1 MTPLEK
7 VRQKFTGRGRDILL
21 FCPAIYEHKAGLI
34 RKSISEVA
42 KDARLLADSLFAEYE
57 AYGPDMLTV
66 GMDIYNIEAE
76 AVGGIVVY
84 PDSRDIVP
92 SIKERVVESLDEVE
106 KLPRID
112 CGVAGR
118 MPVVIEAAD
127 IVNQKL
133 GGSVPVRGAVSGP
146 YSIAAELF
154 GIEKLIM
161 EMVMNRQ
168 AFSRLID
175 YCADISLRYGLEFV
189 KRGMGV
195 CVFDS
200 QASPPLIS
208 PGNYRDYLLE
218 RMKHINAEYKK
229 HGCSL
234 TEYVIGG
241 RTDEIA
247 CMMMETGFDIV
258 LSDFCAN
265 PEMTVGKTAQH
276 QLVRRN
282 INPRLVEQGPGD
294 ELDVH
299 IKETV
304 KTAKSNKSV
313 IVGTGVLS
321 YNTPI
326 ENVIYTKNKCEEFF
340 SEV

>member
-7 VRQKFTGRGRDILL
+7 LRQKITGKSRDIFL
-21 FCPAIYEHKAGLI
+21 FCPAIYEHKAKLLQ
-34 RKSISEVA
+34 KSISEVA
-42 KDARLLADSLFAEYE
+42 QDARLLAESVFAEYE
-57 AYGPDMLTV
+57 TYKPDMLTV
-66 GMDIYNIEAE
+66 GMDIYNIEAQ
-76 AVGGIVVY
+76 ALGGVVVY
-84 PDSRDIVP
+84 PDSPDVVP
-92 SIKERVVESLDEVE
+92 SIKDRLIESLDEVE

-112 CGVAGR
+112 PENAGR
-118 MPVVIEAAD
+118 MPLVIEAAET
-127 IVNQKL
+127 VNKKL
-133 GGSVPVRGAVSGP
+133 GDQVPVRGAVSGP

-161 EMVMNRQ
+161 EMVMNPQ

-175 YCADISLRYGLEFV
+175 YCADISLRYGLEFI

-195 CVFDS
+195 CLFDS

-208 PGNYRDYLLE
+208 PENYKDHLLE
-218 RMKHINAEYKK
+218 RMKHINTQYKK
-229 HGCSL
+229 HGCEF

-247 CMMMETGFDIV
+247 NMMIETGFEIV
-258 LSDFCAN
+258 LSDFCAE
-265 PEMTVGKTAQH
+265 PAMILGKTGDH
-276 QLVRRN
+276 QLIRRN
-282 INPRLVEQGPGD
+282 INPRLVEQGQSDDLD
-294 ELDVH
+294 EQ
-299 IKETV
+299 ITETV
-304 KTAKSNKSV
+304 KTARIDKSV
-313 IVGTGVLS
+313 IIGTGVLS